1 VGRCRQ
7 GPVDAADTMHRS
19 TMAVPRENVVT
30 VLVRR
35 AVMVAMV
42 AVFSVVP
49 VVMHAV
55 LQPRFLTIGHD
66 ISYRVCSCQ
75 AVGRSEGGTVV
86 YRSLALRTSG
96 FARL

>member
-7 GPVDAADTMHRS
+7 GLVDAADTMHRS
-19 TMAVPRENVVT
+19 TMAMPRENVVT

-49 VVMHAV
+49 VMVHAV
-55 LQPRFLTIGHD
+55 LQQRFLTIGHD
-66 ISYRVCSCQ
+66 ISYRTCSCQ
-75 AVGRSEGGTVV
+75 AVGQSDGGTVLC
-86 YRSLALRTSG
+86 RSLVMRTSG
-96 FARL
+96 FACL